1 MCGNDRPGCARSV
14 LARLCP
20 WLKDVTG
27 RGVTH
32 LGGPARC
39 WAGNPPVQRA
49 PRVLQAT
56 LEKGTL
62 NVAQVRRNLRALD
75 TAPCA
80 RPRSDRAAGM
90 AVGGRDVLH
99 SGRREN
105 GGHAARPAWSVTT
118 SSAPPRPPP
127 ASAGQGLAPGL
138 RCACHDDEKTMCEDG
153 GLRTWRSKG
162 PRLPLVAST
171 PKCRAPS
178 AKLWR
183 ALSGLAPRRS

>member
-1 MCGNDRPGCARSV
+1 MRERSARLREERPGATVPLAQACDRPGRDASWG
-14 LARLCP
+14 A
-20 WLKDVTG
+20 
-27 RGVTH
+27 
-32 LGGPARC
+32 ARC

-49 PRVLQAT
+49 PRVLQAA

-62 NVAQVRRNLRALD
+62 NVAQVRRNLRTLD

-90 AVGGRDVLH
+90 AVGGRNVLH

-127 ASAGQGLAPGL
+127 ASAGQGL

-153 GLRTWRSKG
+153 APDMTFQGTEA
-162 PRLPLVAST
+162 PLVAST
-171 PKCRAPS
+171 PKCSAPS